1 MHSWVALLNHRYTAK
16 AFPKKWICIAIALKS
31 SLGRRD
37 REGLGIQVRGPGTHT
52 LPTDLSLCFPT
63 AESLSV

>member
-37 REGLGIQVRGPGTHT
+37 REGLSTRHT
-52 LPTDLSLCFPT
+52 LGGEGLHLGHFSIK
-63 AESLSV
+63 SQ